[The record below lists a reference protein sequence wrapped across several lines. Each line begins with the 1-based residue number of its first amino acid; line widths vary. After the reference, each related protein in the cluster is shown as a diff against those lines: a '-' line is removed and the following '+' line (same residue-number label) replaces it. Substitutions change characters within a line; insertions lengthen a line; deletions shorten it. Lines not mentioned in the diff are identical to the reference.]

1 MIVISGNYMLRR
13 PKYSKVESVA
23 PEEEE
28 EEEEERNTYHIS
40 QRK

>member
-28 EEEEERNTYHIS
+28 EEEERNTYHIS